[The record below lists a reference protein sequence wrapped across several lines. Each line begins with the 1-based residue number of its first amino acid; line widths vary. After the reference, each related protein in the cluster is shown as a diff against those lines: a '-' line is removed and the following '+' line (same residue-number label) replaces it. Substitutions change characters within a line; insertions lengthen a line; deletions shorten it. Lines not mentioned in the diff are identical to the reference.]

1 MCIRDRGCAICKQT
15 GWIEVLGAGIVH
27 PNVLSAAGIDPQVY
41 SGFAFGLGLD
51 RFAILK
57 YGIDDIRDFY
67 SDDVRF
73 LQQFRQEED

>member
-1 MCIRDRGCAICKQT
+1 
-15 GWIEVLGAGIVH
+15 
-27 PNVLSAAGIDPQVY
+27 
-41 SGFAFGLGLD
+41 
-51 RFAILK
+51 LK